1 MNCNLTTICG
11 KLIKLNQIR
20 YTPAGIEVIEF
31 EINHNSTQT
40 EASIHRQITCVITA
54 IAMAHLA
61 KTVSSLTIETSVKLT
76 GFLAKKS
83 KISSQLV
90 LHVSQID
97 VI

>member
-31 EINHNSTQT
+31 EINHSSTQL
-40 EASIHRQITCVITA
+40 EASIHRQVTCDITA
-54 IAMAHLA
+54 IAMSHLA
-61 KTVSSLTIETSVKLT
+61 KIVSSLTLETSIKLT

-83 KISSQLV
+83 KMSSQLV

-97 VI
+97 II